1 MPDGLYKSRY
11 SRLYRVHY
19 KKYEI
24 LTADSPIH
32 IYVYRIYY
40 RIVFKIKDRYRL
52 KLQIPDTMKL
62 FDGAKKLLDKIK
74 NRENVSSLEV
84 VEVVLVQCNL
94 LDNQYQQKSGLYFC
108 YTFATKSLMIIY

>member
-1 MPDGLYKSRY
+1 MPDVLYKSRY
-11 SRLYRVHY
+11 SRLYRVPY

-32 IYVYRIYY
+32 IYVYKIYY
-40 RIVFKIKDRYRL
+40 KLVLKIKDRYRL

-74 NRENVSSLEV
+74 NGENVSSLEV
-84 VEVVLVQCNL
+84 V
-94 LDNQYQQKSGLYFC
+94 K
-108 YTFATKSLMIIY
+108 